1 MLQHA
6 QRVMQTKVNMFPAP
20 QPISVERKHF
30 GQLNRHPYVVSPKA
44 DGERFLLVVLNGQ
57 SVLINRAFEE
67 TDIKFKFKKDA
78 YQGTVLDVEKISDFK
93 GNTRILVFDAY
104 QVNGEIIK
112 DVCLDERLDKASR
125 LVKGI
130 LKTAKD
136 PIKIEMK
143 PVFGREDLVQ
153 VVKKDFGYE
162 TDGLIFTPKDE
173 PARIGT
179 HEHMFKWKPLEKNTV
194 DFQVVPSTRMH
205 DCHQEMIDGYD
216 LYVQEHGKK
225 ICEARVHRD
234 LVEPHWQPIMDAGKD
249 QLVILECEYIQG
261 NPNFWRPIG
270 IRRDKTMP
278 NARRT
283 FQRTLV
289 NIDEDIQWQEFQI

>member
-1 MLQHA
+1 
-6 QRVMQTKVNMFPAP
+6 MQTKPHMFPAP

-30 GQLNRHPYVVSPKA
+30 GQLNSHPYVVSPKA
-44 DGERFLLVVLNGQ
+44 DGERFLLVALGDR

-67 TDIKFKFKKDA
+67 TDIKFRFKKNA
-78 YQGTVLDVEKISDFK
+78 FEGTILDVEKI
-93 GNTRILVFDAY
+93 GNRILVFDAY

-112 DVCLDERLDKASR
+112 DKDLDERLGLANA
-125 LVKGI
+125 LVKSV
-130 LKTAKD
+130 LKTSKD
-136 PIKIEMK
+136 PLKLEMK
-143 PVFGREDLVQ
+143 PVFERDELE
-153 VVKKDFGYE
+153 KAMNTNFGYE

-173 PARIGT
+173 PARVGT
-179 HEHMFKWKPLEKNTV
+179 HETMFKWKPLEKNTV

-205 DCHQEMIDGYD
+205 DCRQEMIYGYD

-225 ICEARVHRD
+225 ICEARVPQD
-234 LVEPHWQPIMDAGKD
+234 LVEPHWRPIMDAGKEHC
-249 QLVILECEYIQG
+249 LILECEYIQG
-261 NPNFWRPIG
+261 EVNFWRPIG

-289 NIDEDIQWQEFQI
+289 NIEEDIQWKEFK

>member
-1 MLQHA
+1 
-6 QRVMQTKVNMFPAP
+6 MQTKPHMFPAP
-20 QPISVERKHF
+20 HPISVERRHF
-30 GQLNRHPYVVSPKA
+30 GQLNSHPYVVSPKA
-44 DGERFLLVVLNGQ
+44 DGERFLLVALGDR

-78 YQGTVLDVEKISDFK
+78 YQGTVLDVEKITDFK
-93 GNTRILVFDAY
+93 GSTRILVFDAY

-112 DVCLDERLDKASR
+112 DKGLDERLERATA
-125 LVKGI
+125 LVKSV
-130 LKTAKD
+130 LKTSKD
-136 PIKIEMK
+136 PLKIEMK
-143 PVFGREDLVQ
+143 PVFERDELE
-153 VVKKDFGYE
+153 KAMKTDFGYE

-173 PARIGT
+173 PARVGT
-179 HEHMFKWKPLEKNTV
+179 HETMFKWKPLEKNTV

-205 DCHQEMIDGYD
+205 DCRQEMIYGYD

-225 ICEARVHRD
+225 ICEARVPQD
-234 LVEPHWQPIMDAGKD
+234 LVEPHWRPIMDAGKD
-249 QLVILECEYIQG
+249 HCLILECEYIQG
-261 NPNFWRPIG
+261 EVNFWRPIG

-289 NIDEDIQWQEFQI
+289 NIEEDIQWKEFK

>member
-1 MLQHA
+1 
-6 QRVMQTKVNMFPAP
+6 MQTKPHMFPAP
-20 QPISVERKHF
+20 QPISVERRHF
-30 GQLNRHPYVVSPKA
+30 GQLNSHPYVVSPKA
-44 DGERFLLVVLNGQ
+44 DGERFLLVVLDGK

-78 YQGTVLDVEKISDFK
+78 YQGTVLDVEKIADFK

-104 QVNGEIIK
+104 QVNGEIVK
-112 DVCLDERLDKASR
+112 DANLDERLHKASQ

-143 PVFGREDLVQ
+143 PVFERNELE
-153 VVKKDFGYE
+153 KAIKSDFGYE

-173 PARIGT
+173 PGRVGT
-179 HEHMFKWKPLEKNTV
+179 HETMFKWKPLEKNTV
-194 DFQVVPSTRMH
+194 DFQVVPSIR
-205 DCHQEMIDGYD
+205 EMIYGYD

-225 ICEARVHRD
+225 ICEARVPRD

-249 QLVILECEYIQG
+249 QCLILECEYIQG
-261 NPNFWRPIG
+261 EPNFWRPIG

-289 NIDEDIQWQEFQI
+289 NIEEDIQWKEFK